1 MEEYKDFFSSQFFI
15 ESNNYDEKLFSFDA
29 NNYSKLNKEKSNNN
43 EETELINNIIEIN
56 EEKMD
61 DIKIEI
67 EKKNLI
73 ELKRKEI
80 IKERNKVSAKKYRER
95 IKEKIINLEKEN
107 KKLKEELNKL
117 KLFIKNEI
125 CIKCKEKYENIKEK
139 KYVIEN
145 KINNSKNKKVVGLFT
160 VICICFLIIGYENVN
175 KKQIVEILLGR
186 KLINDNEKIDITY
199 YNLSQ
204 SIKSYG
210 NKTLITLGDYYSIL
224 HNNYLGRK
232 LLKFKS
238 NGKIR
243 ILNGYENIDI
253 FNEMCENCVVDISD
267 NIINTEENPLYF
279 RMFVVNKNLT
289 ENGSKDEELIQK
301 GNHQLLE
308 VNCKIVGVS
317 QNFIKKD

>member
-1 MEEYKDFFSSQFFI
+1 M
-15 ESNNYDEKLFSFDA
+15 
-29 NNYSKLNKEKSNNN
+29 
-43 EETELINNIIEIN
+43 
-56 EEKMD
+56 
-61 DIKIEI
+61 
-67 EKKNLI
+67 
-73 ELKRKEI
+73 
-80 IKERNKVSAKKYRER
+80 
-95 IKEKIINLEKEN
+95 
-107 KKLKEELNKL
+107 
-117 KLFIKNEI
+117 
-125 CIKCKEKYENIKEK
+125 
-139 KYVIEN
+139 IEN

-175 KKQIVEILLGR
+175 KKQMVEILLGR

-267 NIINTEENPLYF
+267 NIRNTEENPLYF